1 MHGKRSP
8 AGGAQDAANVNGT
21 DSSSTNGDGLQFL
34 PDDSPSEARQVLR
47 ALDEA
52 RRVHE
57 GARYRGDQSISE
69 NHDNDDQLAWLAQHL
84 QDYDVH
90 SRLDRGGQG
99 IVYKAIHKATNEPV
113 AVKVLLNGLLSSDH
127 QRHRFKREA
136 AIISHLNHDNIVK
149 LRDSGV
155 VDGRQYLAMEF
166 VDGHP
171 IDDYMLLNRPPVH
184 DRVRLFI
191 KICDAVASAHQ
202 RGVIH
207 RDLKPGN
214 ILIDRLGEPHILD
227 FGLAKHID
235 EESPFNMESMTVS
248 VTDQVLGTTPFMSP
262 EQAGGRTADVDIRS
276 DIYSLGV
283 IFYQSLTGVMPYVV
297 TGPRDAV
304 VKRIENEKPPKM
316 TASLAIAGDEQYSIP
331 ITIDE
336 DLEYI
341 IARALAKEPER
352 RYQSATA
359 LAEDF
364 RRLLDGFPVEAKADS
379 TWYLLRRT
387 FKRYKLQA
395 TFAAIL
401 FVVLVAGIVGT
412 SIMWVRANRLTND
425 YQKALHA
432 AGFMN
437 FGGIARDEGRME
449 DAIDLLQQS
458 TDMSGRISDPDG
470 DTVRFLAQAH
480 QQLADVFQD
489 RGRLDEADIHV
500 DKALLITRAFFEGKT
515 DDLLWQNVL
524 GQNLHTKAC
533 IIRDRGKLLDS
544 DDRLDEAIALL
555 QESLAIREVL
565 AEVDPNNNW
574 WIRRLAASRR
584 SLASCYRAKK
594 DFAECRLI
602 YERAFEE
609 ACRAFEK
616 FPDSIGAIITLT
628 GAENSLAVWHIEQ
641 NTPED
646 DMAALRWLEQIENQL
661 GVFKKTHRIDV
672 MAKDVDD
679 VTSAI
684 KKNRGIIMRRISA
697 LATDTPQSAK
707 R

>member
-1 MHGKRSP
+1 MHGEIGPERD
-8 AGGAQDAANVNGT
+8 AQDAGKT
-21 DSSSTNGDGLQFL
+21 DGQTPPSTNDNELRFA
-34 PDDSPSEARQVLR
+34 PDDSTSETRQILR
-47 ALDEA
+47 ALEEA
-52 RRVHE
+52 RRIQK
-57 GARYRGDQSISE
+57 GKGYKSDQSNPE
-69 NHDNDDQLAWLAQHL
+69 PQQNDDQLAWLAQHL

-171 IDDYMLLNRPPVH
+171 IDDFMLLNRPPVH

-235 EESPFNMESMTVS
+235 EESPFNLESMTVS

-304 VKRIENEKPPKM
+304 VKRIENETPPKM

-352 RYQSATA
+352 RYQSARRWPRISGDFWTA
-359 LAEDF
+359 SPSRPRLTAPGICSGGPSSDTSF
-364 RRLLDGFPVEAKADS
+364 RRP
-379 TWYLLRRT
+379 LRP
-387 FKRYKLQA
+387 
-395 TFAAIL
+395 
-401 FVVLVAGIVGT
+401 
-412 SIMWVRANRLTND
+412 SSSWSWWRA
-425 YQKALHA
+425 
-432 AGFMN
+432 
-437 FGGIARDEGRME
+437 
-449 DAIDLLQQS
+449 S
-458 TDMSGRISDPDG
+458 S
-470 DTVRFLAQAH
+470 AQA
-480 QQLADVFQD
+480 
-489 RGRLDEADIHV
+489 
-500 DKALLITRAFFEGKT
+500 
-515 DDLLWQNVL
+515 
-524 GQNLHTKAC
+524 
-533 IIRDRGKLLDS
+533 
-544 DDRLDEAIALL
+544 
-555 QESLAIREVL
+555 
-565 AEVDPNNNW
+565 
-574 WIRRLAASRR
+574 
-584 SLASCYRAKK
+584 SCGCA
-594 DFAECRLI
+594 
-602 YERAFEE
+602 
-609 ACRAFEK
+609 
-616 FPDSIGAIITLT
+616 PT
-628 GAENSLAVWHIEQ
+628 G
-641 NTPED
+641 
-646 DMAALRWLEQIENQL
+646 
-661 GVFKKTHRIDV
+661 
-672 MAKDVDD
+672 
-679 VTSAI
+679 
-684 KKNRGIIMRRISA
+684 
-697 LATDTPQSAK
+697 
-707 R
+707 